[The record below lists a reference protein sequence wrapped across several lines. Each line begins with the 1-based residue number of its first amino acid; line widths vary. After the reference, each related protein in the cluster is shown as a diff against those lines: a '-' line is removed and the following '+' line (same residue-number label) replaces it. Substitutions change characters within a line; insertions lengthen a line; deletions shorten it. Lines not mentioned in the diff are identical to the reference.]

1 MKIFKHIKTLA
12 IACIFAPAVAMA
24 QPGQIGLESVVK
36 VPLDTIEA
44 QEPGRYII
52 LYTNNSWEYYLPEL
66 FKKSQIDILN
76 NEWDTTTLF
85 SYRNTKLEDI
95 PDVVELSL
103 VGELGDFHPPIV
115 GRVFSRYGPRGRYR
129 NHNGVDIPLKVGE
142 PIYSTFDGR
151 VRFADYNKGGYG
163 YLVIVRHSNGL
174 ETYSGH
180 LSRLNVKSGDYVV
193 AGQVI
198 GFGGNTGRSSGPH
211 LHYEIRYKDHA
222 FDPERLIDFEGG
234 ALRYWTF
241 ALEKGYFNIRSR
253 ASEELEEHYEDVGV
267 SEILAMADDSAALRV
282 ASGRIE
288 ENKKSVPKKS
298 AAVSQGAIYHTI
310 KSGDMLSKLSVR
322 YGVSVNQI
330 CRLNNITRTTILKLG
345 RRLRIK

>member
-1 MKIFKHIKTLA
+1 MKIFKHIRTL
-12 IACIFAPAVAMA
+12 IVACLLAPAVAMA
-24 QPGQIGLESVVK
+24 QPGQIGLESVIR
-36 VPLDTIEA
+36 VPMDTIPA
-44 QEPGRYII
+44 QEPGRFIV
-52 LYTNNSWEYYLPEL
+52 LYTNNTWEFYLPEL
-66 FKKSQIDILN
+66 IKSAQIDIMN
-76 NEWDTTTLF
+76 NEWDTTRLF
-85 SYRNTKLEDI
+85 SYRNTKLEDL

-103 VGELGDFHPPIV
+103 VGDLGDFHSPIV
-115 GRVFSRYGPRGRYR
+115 GRVFSRYGPRTRYR

-151 VRFADYNKGGYG
+151 VRIAEYNSGGFG

-222 FDPERLIDFEGG
+222 FDPERLIDFETGT
-234 ALRYWTF
+234 LRYTTF

-253 ASEELEEHYEDVGV
+253 ESEELEEHYEDVGV

-288 ENKKSVPKKS
+288 ENKTPVKK

-330 CRLNNITRTTILKLG
+330 CNLNNITRTTTLRIG